1 MFGQLRGR
9 SVFNT
14 PTCFTH
20 FRPIF
25 GLLFEKRRKCRPTVG
40 HHALHRYGAMT
51 PSTSSPPLSDAEQ
64 LFFSVAGEPSGAS
77 SPGTEAG
84 SPSALRFPPT
94 TGELALAFGGGVE
107 KPWNEPA
114 LNTNFGWPGGAFFGG

>member
-1 MFGQLRGR
+1 MFGQLAGR

-40 HHALHRYGAMT
+40 HHALESSWGHDSFHFL
-51 PSTSSPPLSDAEQ
+51 PSSVAER

-94 TGELALAFGGGVE
+94 MTTGELALAW
-107 KPWNEPA
+107 PS
-114 LNTNFGWPGGAFFGG
+114 GWRSPGMSLH